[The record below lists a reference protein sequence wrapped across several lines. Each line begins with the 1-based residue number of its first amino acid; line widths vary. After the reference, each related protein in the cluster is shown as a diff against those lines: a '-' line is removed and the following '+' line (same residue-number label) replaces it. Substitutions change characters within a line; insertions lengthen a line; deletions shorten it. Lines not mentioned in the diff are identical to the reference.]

1 MPWLRRA
8 ERPPPLPAQVRAG
21 LGLARGERVLAHAM
35 LADGGWV
42 LATSAALVVIG
53 PVTGPDA
60 GPGTPRARHL
70 WHEVSEA
77 TWSPDVRAVEVHWVR
92 PSPPLR
98 LLLDEHES
106 FLPEVLRE
114 RVMSTYVVSQRV
126 SVRGTRGV
134 TVAIR
139 RHSVDGTLF
148 SQAVPDAGVDTER
161 PQVADQV
168 AALTRELAAQVGLP
182 A

>member
-1 MPWLRRA
+1 MPWLHRA
-8 ERPPPLPAQVRAG
+8 ERSPPLPAQVRAG

-77 TWSPDVRAVEVHWVR
+77 TWSPDVRAVDVHWVT

-98 LLLDEHES
+98 LLLDEH
-106 FLPEVLRE
+106 
-114 RVMSTYVVSQRV
+114 
-126 SVRGTRGV
+126 
-134 TVAIR
+134 
-139 RHSVDGTLF
+139 
-148 SQAVPDAGVDTER
+148 
-161 PQVADQV
+161 
-168 AALTRELAAQVGLP
+168 
-182 A
+182 